1 MKGCEIMS
9 RSKTFPARL
18 NIPITEL
25 MSKEIKAIAL
35 VEDKDVSVLVRSVLN
50 EFIQCY
56 HAERGIDA
64 ITGTI
69 RRVIRDELKPVENR
83 MAKLS
88 AKGAVA
94 AATSMYLNV
103 QTIQDMG
110 KNDAVELYDK
120 ARSKAVY
127 YIRKPDDID

>member
-1 MKGCEIMS
+1 MS

-18 NIPITEL
+18 NIPITEI

-50 EFIQCY
+50 EFIQYY

>member
-1 MKGCEIMS
+1 MK
-9 RSKTFPARL
+9 RL
-18 NIPITEL
+18 NFYINDNLYNQLKGLASEYETS
-25 MSKEIKAIAL
+25 MSDIARRIL
-35 VEDKDVSVLVRSVLN
+35 TNGLSEEYANK
-50 EFIQCY
+50 
-56 HAERGIDA
+56 GIDA
-64 ITGTI
+64 ITKTI

-110 KNDAVELYDK
+110 KNDAVELYEK

-127 YIRKPDDID
+127 YIRRPDDID